1 MRHSGSK
8 HPFPAKIPALRLFFG
23 EQHTSSDPFSRP
35 CPAGWPV
42 PVSTGIG
49 GCFPQC
55 AALWQ
60 WELSKSTE
68 GEDWDRDGGDGHR
81 YSKKPFSWDWEQ
93 LLRKNVLP
101 IVILG
106 SVLSSPD
113 LWRRETNLLLL
124 HDGVWGYFGSGILAG
139 WVSIPSGETLEE
151 VPPVFPPAHLTCLG
165 SPWMGSGEPGRGQPK
180 GPGFPRVDGRGMWA
194 QGNVDLSLLPV
205 LPGTHV
211 S

>member
-1 MRHSGSK
+1 M
-8 HPFPAKIPALRLFFG
+8 PFPLKFRLCSSFLGSSTPAV
-23 EQHTSSDPFSRP
+23 TPFP
-35 CPAGWPV
+35 GPV
-42 PVSTGIG
+42 PQDGL
-49 GCFPQC
+49 CQFPQGLGV
-55 AALWQ
+55 ASHNVQPLWQ

-101 IVILG
+101 IVILD

-113 LWRRETNLLLL
+113 LWRRETNLPLL
-124 HDGVWGYFGSGILAG
+124 HDGVWGYFGNGILAG
-139 WVSIPSGETLEE
+139 WVRIPSGETLEE

-165 SPWMGSGEPGRGQPK
+165 SPWMGCGEPGRGQPK